1 MNRNNLLRSRK
12 NKLIAIILVFAF
24 VSPFFISDQIRLLA
38 GATNEDSKNDLVANA
53 KKPLDS
59 VNITE
64 LGFWDDNYGEISEV
78 VFDGD
83 LAYLALGLDGF
94 LVLNISSLEGPEVI
108 TTWEEDECN
117 RIYASGNLIYVANA
131 TGFKILDAT
140 NFSSINMVCNYSIGI
155 TIYDIYGQG
164 NFVYYTDD
172 LGFHCINVT
181 TYQNP
186 LYNGGYFN
194 GGLREFQVDSRYSF
208 VVDSDRVR
216 IINITDTTVAP
227 QQLFSILLANTRDVF
242 YADNYIYFNS
252 EDFVYVWNWTT
263 KTGVGSQTD
272 LYAFNNTGPNNIF
285 VQGDYLYVEEGDRL
299 IVVDVSNKTNVLYYS
314 QYLNSLKMDDLLVN
328 GNEVYVYNIHSIE
341 AINATD
347 PMNMNRLWLDQIAGF
362 SWGFFIDDDYAYIA
376 DIYNLEIVDISDPEN
391 PVEVGQFFDNF
402 DYPIYDVVVKD
413 DYAYILEVDMF
424 VATYLKII
432 DVSDPTNPIELG
444 NVSYNGPIEGLCVSD
459 DYAYVGLGVDGFG
472 VVDIFY
478 PEYPQFA
485 LAFDEIP
492 DVWDLAY
499 AENYLYLAAG
509 EYFHVVDMT
518 NPYNPEPYSNWT
530 RLSADYISIHL
541 EEEYAYVISAGEG
554 FDIIDIT
561 TDLLEPVKVGQFFT
575 WVDPVDIFVEDSY
588 IYMLDNSQRFDVFDA
603 TIIGHPKL
611 IGNYSDGRDH
621 TFIWADNGYIY
632 LGADINGTRI
642 LQTNP
647 TLSKGLPSIGPFAIF
662 TGLAMLS
669 VIIVFICKKKRH

>member
-194 GGLREFQVDSRYSF
+194 GGLREFQVDSGYSF

-314 QYLNSLKMDDLLVN
+314 QYLNSLKMYDLLVN

-391 PVEVGQFFDNF
+391 PVE
-402 DYPIYDVVVKD
+402 
-413 DYAYILEVDMF
+413 
-424 VATYLKII
+424 
-432 DVSDPTNPIELG
+432 
-444 NVSYNGPIEGLCVSD
+444 
-459 DYAYVGLGVDGFG
+459 
-472 VVDIFY
+472 
-478 PEYPQFA
+478 
-485 LAFDEIP
+485 
-492 DVWDLAY
+492 
-499 AENYLYLAAG
+499 
-509 EYFHVVDMT
+509 
-518 NPYNPEPYSNWT
+518 
-530 RLSADYISIHL
+530 
-541 EEEYAYVISAGEG
+541 
-554 FDIIDIT
+554 
-561 TDLLEPVKVGQFFT
+561 VGQFFT

-669 VIIVFICKKKRH
+669 VIIVFIRKKKRH